1 MLNPLL
7 SNLLSNVMLD
17 SFAATIANFTIP
29 ENIGTEATA
38 LLWVLPLAAA
48 IAVTYKA
55 TKLPS
60 IKALDFIKESAIL
73 FGSIVV
79 FIVTSALVL
88 YTTAWL
94 ISR

>member
-1 MLNPLL
+1 MLNFLL
-7 SNLLSNVMLD
+7 LNILSYLTFD
-17 SFAATIANFTIP
+17 SFHSIIANFTTP

-38 LLWVLPLAAA
+38 LLWILPLAAS
-48 IAVTYKA
+48 ISVTYKA
-55 TKLPS
+55 TKLPK
-60 IKALDFIKESAIL
+60 IKALDFIKESIIL

-88 YTTAWL
+88 YVAAWL

>member
-1 MLNPLL
+1 MLNSLL
-7 SNLLSNVMLD
+7 SNLLSYVTFDSLD
-17 SFAATIANFTIP
+17 ATIANFTIP
-29 ENIGTEATA
+29 ENIGTEPTA
-38 LLWVLPLAAA
+38 LLWVLPLAAS

-55 TKLPS
+55 TKLPN
-60 IKALDFIKESAIL
+60 IKALNFIKESAIL

-88 YTTAWL
+88 YVTAWL

>member
-7 SNLLSNVMLD
+7 SNFLSNVTLD
-17 SFAATIANFTIP
+17 SIAATIANFTIP
-29 ENIGTEATA
+29 ENIGTEPAA

-55 TKLPS
+55 TKLPK
-60 IKALDFIKESAIL
+60 IKALDFIKESSIL

-88 YTTAWL
+88 YAAAWL

>member
-1 MLNPLL
+1 MLNPFL
-7 SNLLSNVMLD
+7 SNLLCQVTFNSFD
-17 SFAATIANFTIP
+17 SIVSNFTIP
-29 ENIGTEATA
+29 ENIGTEPAA
-38 LLWVLPLAAA
+38 LLWVLPLAAS

-55 TKLPS
+55 TKLPE
-60 IKALDFIKESAIL
+60 IKALNFIKESAIL

-88 YTTAWL
+88 YIAAWL

>member
-7 SNLLSNVMLD
+7 SNLISHVTFD
-17 SFAATIANFTIP
+17 SFDAIIANFTIP
-29 ENIGTEATA
+29 ENIGTEPTS
-38 LLWVLPLAAA
+38 LLWVLPLAAS

-55 TKLPS
+55 TKLPK
-60 IKALDFIKESAIL
+60 IKALNFIKESSIL

-88 YTTAWL
+88 YAAAWL

>member
-1 MLNPLL
+1 MLNSLL
-7 SNLLSNVMLD
+7 SNLFSHLTFDSLD
-17 SFAATIANFTIP
+17 ATIASFTIP
-29 ENIGTEATA
+29 ENIGTEPTA
-38 LLWVLPLAAA
+38 LLWVLPLAAS

-60 IKALDFIKESAIL
+60 IKALNFIKESAIL

-88 YTTAWL
+88 YVAAWL

>member
-1 MLNPLL
+1 MLNSLL
-7 SNLLSNVMLD
+7 SNLLANVTLD
-17 SFAATIANFTIP
+17 SFAPTIANFTIP
-29 ENIGTEATA
+29 ENIGTEPTA

-55 TKLPS
+55 TKLHN

-88 YTTAWL
+88 YAAAWL